1 MAMLLGKSCK
11 LFDELRPPFGAVFL
25 LPFIPVFVKL
35 VLIIGGFMGFLQ
47 GYSRKLG
54 VSKYLGT
61 WDALTNTPT
70 LLDSVGQKG
79 DYYIVSVAGTT
90 NLNGISEWQPEDW
103 VIYSGTAWQKLD
115 HSEIVEV
122 VNSTEGNQPD
132 KAPSVRAIKL
142 YIQSV
147 GTESKNRSF
156 HVGTQL
162 SETIS
167 DLEQTV
173 TSLTASSFGE
183 YGDVVFQYPDEN
195 GKITPTLSP
204 TGILPGTYNT
214 LTVDNKGRVISG
226 IYNQSNNPFI
236 QSLATTQINTTTLTS
251 FIDVNGLVSSTLLP
265 GLYKF
270 TFIGLAHSTS
280 TTTGIGVKLVA
291 KTASIS
297 TIYAKYSITQSVPGT
312 LQSYEYD
319 QISQNTNITST
330 SVSSTSLGFVI
341 KGEGIVRVVSNG
353 TLAMQFKSEI
363 NDSAVS
369 ISEDCVLLLEKV

>member
-1 MAMLLGKSCK
+1 MSFGKRYAAK
-11 LFDELRPPFGAVFL
+11 E
-25 LPFIPVFVKL
+25 
-35 VLIIGGFMGFLQ
+35 
-47 GYSRKLG
+47 LG
-54 VSKYLGT
+54 VLEYKGT
-61 WDALTNTPT
+61 WNALTNSPA
-70 LLDSVGQKG
+70 LVSSVGDKG

-115 HSEIVEV
+115 NSEIVEV
-122 VNSTEGNQPD
+122 VNSTEGNQTD
-132 KAPSVRAIKL
+132 KAPSVSAIKL
-142 YIQSV
+142 YIESV
-147 GTESKNRSF
+147 GTESKDRSF

-173 TSLTASSFGE
+173 TSIIAPSFSE
-183 YGDVVFQYPDEN
+183 DGDVIFQYPDEN
-195 GKITPTLSP
+195 GKINPTLSS

-214 LTVDNKGRVISG
+214 LTVDSKGRVISG
-226 IYNQSNNPFI
+226 IYNESNNPFT

-251 FIDVNGLVSSTLLP
+251 FIDINGLVSSTLLP

-270 TFIGLAHSTS
+270 TFIGLANSTS
-280 TTTGIGVKLVA
+280 TTTGVGVKLVA

-353 TLAMQFKSEI
+353 TLAMQFRSEI
-363 NDSAVS
+363 NDSVVS